1 MQGADL
7 GLKLTCKRADT
18 KLGIKVT
25 EQHVG
30 VGFSLASNFTCDVF
44 SFCFFW
50 LAHLT
55 DEVVNFPFSHFCKG
69 ILLGAMGNGLIFI

>member
-1 MQGADL
+1 MFF
-7 GLKLTCKRADT
+7 RF
-18 KLGIKVT
+18 V
-25 EQHVG
+25 
-30 VGFSLASNFTCDVF
+30 
-44 SFCFFW
+44 FFW